1 MEKQTVTIYDVARE
15 AAVSMATVSR
25 VVNGNPNVKP
35 ATRKKVLA
43 VIERL
48 DYRPNAVARGLA
60 SKRSTTVG
68 VIIPDVT
75 NIYFA
80 SLARGIDDIAM
91 MYKYNIILTN
101 SDDAGEQ
108 EVNVLNTLM
117 AKQVDGVI
125 FMGNHIDDKLRAEF
139 KRAKAP
145 VVLAGTVDPNDET
158 PSVNIDYAAAVEE
171 AVTNLIGRGHKKI
184 ALALGSLSQSINAE
198 YRLTGYKR
206 ALTKA
211 KIPFDDALV
220 YEAYSY
226 DAGRKLQPVIA
237 DSGATAVFVGD
248 DEMAAGIINAS
259 METGINVPDDLE
271 VVTSNDTIITQI
283 TRPAITSITQPL
295 YDIGAVAMRMLT
307 KLMNDKEL
315 DEKTVTLPYGIVRRG
330 STKSA
335 D

>member
-1 MEKQTVTIYDVARE
+1 M
-15 AAVSMATVSR
+15 
-25 VVNGNPNVKP
+25 
-35 ATRKKVLA
+35 
-43 VIERL
+43 
-48 DYRPNAVARGLA
+48 
-60 SKRSTTVG
+60 
-68 VIIPDVT
+68 
-75 NIYFA
+75 
-80 SLARGIDDIAM
+80 
-91 MYKYNIILTN
+91 
-101 SDDAGEQ
+101 
-108 EVNVLNTLM
+108 
-117 AKQVDGVI
+117 
-125 FMGNHIDDKLRAEF
+125 
-139 KRAKAP
+139 
-145 VVLAGTVDPNDET
+145 
-158 PSVNIDYAAAVEE
+158 
-171 AVTNLIGRGHKKI
+171 
-184 ALALGSLSQSINAE
+184 E

-220 YEAYSY
+220 YEAGYSY

-248 DEMAAGIINAS
+248 DEMAAGLINAS
-259 METGINVPDDLE
+259 MESGINVPDDLE

>member
-80 SLARGIDDIAM
+80 ALARGIDDIAM

-125 FMGNHIDDKLRAEF
+125 FM
-139 KRAKAP
+139 
-145 VVLAGTVDPNDET
+145 
-158 PSVNIDYAAAVEE
+158 
-171 AVTNLIGRGHKKI
+171 VTILMT
-184 ALALGSLSQSINAE
+184 S
-198 YRLTGYKR
+198 
-206 ALTKA
+206 
-211 KIPFDDALV
+211 
-220 YEAYSY
+220 
-226 DAGRKLQPVIA
+226 
-237 DSGATAVFVGD
+237 SGL
-248 DEMAAGIINAS
+248 N
-259 METGINVPDDLE
+259 
-271 VVTSNDTIITQI
+271 SNGPRHQ
-283 TRPAITSITQPL
+283 L
-295 YDIGAVAMRMLT
+295 F
-307 KLMNDKEL
+307 
-315 DEKTVTLPYGIVRRG
+315 
-330 STKSA
+330 
-335 D
+335 